1 MISGVDMMRFAHEAS
16 RRARLERPTL
26 LRILIHGLNFS
37 PELTGVGKY
46 TGEMA
51 SWMASRGHEVHVV
64 TAPPY
69 YPAWKIGAGYR
80 SRYTTERPAPNLTV
94 YRCPLYVPEQPGG
107 LRRVLH
113 LLSFA
118 VASLPVMLRET
129 AWEPEVVF
137 TVEPT
142 LFGGPVALFAAM
154 LAGAPA
160 WLHVQDFEVDAAFDL
175 GLLPSHGPVHGFALA
190 VERRLMRAFRRV
202 STISA
207 KMLERGAAKGV
218 AADRLV
224 LFPNWVD
231 VEAIRPEPPGWAENA
246 FRRELGLGAKV
257 VLLYSGNMGAKQGLE
272 MLVGLAE
279 DLRGEERVHLLL
291 CGDGS
296 FRTELER
303 GMAGRSNVTMLPLQ
317 PLGRLSSLL
326 NAADVHLLPQ
336 RAGAADLVM
345 PSKLTGMLASGRPV
359 VVTADA
365 GTQVAEVIGGGEE
378 ALGLVVPTE
387 DTGALAGAVRR
398 LAGDAELRARMGA
411 AARRYAE
418 VWMGREEVLLRAERE
433 LERIVG
439 NVLPQFGTSV

>member
-1 MISGVDMMRFAHEAS
+1 M
-16 RRARLERPTL
+16 
-26 LRILIHGLNFS
+26 
-37 PELTGVGKY
+37 GKY

-51 SWMASRGHEVHVV
+51 SWMAARGHEVRVV

-80 SRYTTERPAPNLTV
+80 SRYRTEHPEPNLTV
-94 YRCPLYVPEQPGG
+94 YRCPLYVPERPKG

-113 LLSFA
+113 LASFA
-118 VASLPVMLRET
+118 FWSLPVMMREA
-129 AWEPEVVF
+129 AWEPDVVF

-142 LFGGPVALFAAM
+142 LFGAPVALFAAM

-175 GLLPSHGPVHGFALA
+175 RLLPAHGPVHAFALWA
-190 VERRLMRAFRRV
+190 ERRLMRAFRRV

-218 AADRLV
+218 RSERLV

-231 VEAIRPEPPGWAENA
+231 VEAIRPEPPGWAGNA
-246 FRRELGLGAKV
+246 FRRELGLVGKV

-279 DLRGEERVHLLL
+279 ELRREERVHLLL

-296 FRTELER
+296 FRPELER
-303 GMAGRSNVTMLPLQ
+303 GMAGRTNVTMLPLQ
-317 PLGRLSSLL
+317 PVGRLRSLL

-365 GTQVAEVIGGGEE
+365 GTQVAEVIGAGEE

-387 DTGALAGAVRR
+387 DAGALAGAARR
-398 LAGDAELRARMGA
+398 LAGDADLRVRMGA
-411 AARRYAE
+411 AGRRYAVE
-418 VWMGREEVLLRAERE
+418 WMGREEVLLRAERE
-433 LERIVG
+433 LERIVS
-439 NVLPQFGTSV
+439 NVLTESETSD

>member
-1 MISGVDMMRFAHEAS
+1 
-16 RRARLERPTL
+16 
-26 LRILIHGLNFS
+26 
-37 PELTGVGKY
+37 
-46 TGEMA
+46 MA
-51 SWMASRGHEVHVV
+51 SWLASRGHEVHVV

-69 YPAWKIGAGYR
+69 YPAWKIGAGYG
-80 SRYTTERPAPNLTV
+80 SRYRTEYPTRNLTV
-94 YRCPLYVPEQPGG
+94 FRCPLYVPARPKG

-118 VASLPVMLRET
+118 VASLPVMLGQT
-129 AWEPEVVF
+129 GWEPDVVF

-142 LFGGPVALFAAM
+142 LFGAPVALFAAM

-175 GLLPSHGPVHGFALA
+175 GLLPAHGPVHAFALA
-190 VERRLMRAFRRV
+190 VERRLLGAFARV

-218 AADRLV
+218 AAERLV

-231 VEAIRPEPPGWAENA
+231 VEAIQPEPTAWAENA
-246 FRRELGLGAKV
+246 FRRELGLAGKI

-279 DLRGEERVHLLL
+279 ELQTDDRVHLLL
-291 CGDGS
+291 CGNGS
-296 FRTELER
+296 FRPELEWAMR
-303 GMAGRSNVTMLPLQ
+303 GRTNVTMLPLQ
-317 PLGRLSSLL
+317 PLDRLSSLL

-365 GTQVAEVIGGGEE
+365 GTQVAAVVGGGADEE
-378 ALGLVVPTE
+378 ARGLVVPT
-387 DTGALAGAVRR
+387 DNSLAFAEAVRR
-398 LAGDAELRARMGA
+398 LAGDVELRGRLGA
-411 AARRYAE
+411 AARRYAVE
-418 VWMGREEVLLRAERE
+418 WLGRDEVLLRVESD
-433 LERIVG
+433 LEQTFG
-439 NVLPQFGTSV
+439 NVVT